1 MRAYLAPDAMNA
13 VDPQG
18 RLTPV
23 STARS
28 LPRSRAWLR
37 ALVLLLALLMPG
49 THAETRAM
57 PVASSVE
64 TTIEYDVLDTATAA
78 LRPSS
83 LAVHRPTAPLRP
95 APAPAS
101 HDPEG
106 RPLPAP
112 HGPSYTLRAQRTVV
126 LRC

>member
-1 MRAYLAPDAMNA
+1 M
-13 VDPQG
+13 
-18 RLTPV
+18 

-37 ALVLLLALLMPG
+37 ALVLLLALLVPG
-49 THAETRAM
+49 THAETRAT

-64 TTIEYDVLDTATAA
+64 TTIEYDTLDTAAA

-83 LAVHRPTAPLRP
+83 PAVHRPTAPLRP
-95 APAPAS
+95 APAPES
-101 HDPEG
+101 HHPEG
-106 RPLPAP
+106 RSRPAP
-112 HGPSYTLRAQRTVV
+112 HGPSYSLRAQRTVV

>member
-1 MRAYLAPDAMNA
+1 MSP
-13 VDPQG
+13 
-18 RLTPV
+18 
-23 STARS
+23 ARS

-37 ALVLLLALLMPG
+37 ALVLLLALLVPG
-49 THAETRAM
+49 THAETRAT

-64 TTIEYDVLDTATAA
+64 TTIEYDVLDTAAAA
-78 LRPSS
+78 LRPSTP
-83 LAVHRPTAPLRP
+83 AVHRPSAPLRP
-95 APAPAS
+95 APTPAS
-101 HDPEG
+101 HSPEG

>member
-1 MRAYLAPDAMNA
+1 MNA
-13 VDPQG
+13 VAPRG

-37 ALVLLLALLMPG
+37 ALVLLLALLVPG
-49 THAETRAM
+49 TPAETHTT
-57 PVASSVE
+57 PVAASVAGPVE
-64 TTIEYDVLDTATAA
+64 TTAEYDVLDPPAA
-78 LRPSS
+78 LRPPS
-83 LAVHRPTAPLRP
+83 LTVHRATAPLRP

-101 HDPEG
+101 GNAVRRH
-106 RPLPAP
+106 LPAP

>member
-13 VDPQG
+13 AAPQG

-37 ALVLLLALLMPG
+37 ALVLLLALLVPG
-49 THAETRAM
+49 THAEMRAT

-64 TTIEYDVLDTATAA
+64 TTIEYDVLDTAAA

-83 LAVHRPTAPLRP
+83 PAVHRPTAPLRP

-106 RPLPAP
+106 RSLPAP
-112 HGPSYTLRAQRTVV
+112 HGPSYALRAQRTVV

>member
-13 VDPQG
+13 VAPQG

-37 ALVLLLALLMPG
+37 ALVLLLALLVPG
-49 THAETRAM
+49 THAEMRAV

-64 TTIEYDVLDTATAA
+64 TTIEYDVLDTAAV
-78 LRPSS
+78 RPSS
-83 LAVHRPTAPLRP
+83 LTAPRPTAPLRP

-101 HDPEG
+101 YDPEG